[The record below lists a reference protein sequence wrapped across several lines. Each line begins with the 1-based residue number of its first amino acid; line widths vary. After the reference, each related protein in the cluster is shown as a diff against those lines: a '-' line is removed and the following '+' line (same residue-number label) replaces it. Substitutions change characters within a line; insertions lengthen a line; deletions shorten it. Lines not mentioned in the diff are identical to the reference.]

1 VNLLRLIFPSKN
13 ERDIK
18 KIRPFV
24 GQINTLEAG
33 LQTLSDDQLRAKTTA
48 WKEELAKIE
57 DSAELARK
65 LDGILPEAFAVVKN
79 ACRRLCGQDVIVRG
93 HPIRWEMV
101 PFDVQLIGGYSL
113 HTGHISEMA
122 TGEGKTLVATMPI
135 YLNALTGRGV
145 HVVTVNDYLAARD
158 SEWMG
163 AIYRFLGLTVGV
175 ILHDQSPKVRR
186 EQYECDITYGTNSE
200 FGFDYLRDNGMAL
213 RKEEQVQRGH
223 YFAIVDEVDSIL
235 IDEARTPLIISGP
248 AVHTFDEQYGQW
260 KPTVEGLVR
269 AQQQLCGRFLKEAEE
284 LLKKLQPT
292 DGSNV
297 KDAGELEK
305 RIGLLLFRVK
315 TGQPKSE
322 ALLKILENP
331 ANAGL
336 MNRGELELHKD
347 QKKVDLYREK
357 EELLFAMDE
366 KSHDADLTEKGRTFI
381 SPQDPDAFVLPDL
394 TTMLHDIDVGT
405 EPDARKRLETKTKL
419 QSDFEAK
426 AQKIHAIS
434 QLLKAYSL
442 YQLDVEYV
450 VQENKVLIVDQHTGR
465 LMPGRR
471 WSDGLHQAVEAKEGV
486 EIERETQTLATI
498 TIQNYFRLYAK
509 LAGMTGTAETE
520 ATEFLD
526 IYKLG
531 VMTVPTNM
539 PNIRKDSDDSV
550 YKTRRE
556 KFNAVVSEIKALHAQ
571 GRPVLVGTVSVETS
585 EMLSRMLKKEG
596 LIHSVLNAKYHEQE
610 AEIVARAGQ
619 RGGITIATNMAG
631 RGTDIKLGE
640 GVLWNVAC
648 NPQPEGKGQRY
659 KLTEASTG
667 EVREIDSDSPVAR
680 VFNLTPQTKVAGGLH
695 VLGTERHESRRID
708 RQLRG
713 RCSRQGDPGSSHFF
727 ISLEDDLMRLFGSDR
742 IVKLME
748 KMGLEEGEE
757 LKHGLLNRS
766 IQQAQ
771 KRVEGHN
778 FQQRKRTLE
787 YDDVMNK
794 QREVIYG
801 FRNEIINSDDV
812 RDRLMDIIEEVVV
825 LKVEEFT
832 SVEDVSEWKVRSLA
846 DWVNLNF
853 PLGLPEAEIVKAA
866 ESGKEKPVSG
876 SLFDGLSEAQ
886 FAVCNFISDA
896 IRKAYELKISFEEPE
911 KLVTVERYTILQA
924 IDKLWQEHLY
934 EMDSLRHSIGLR
946 AHGQRDPLLE
956 YKAEAFKIFD
966 ELMVNVKTEICHN
979 VFRSASSLMAFENF
993 LRNAPQQTL
1002 HQNTSAFGG
1011 TSTGT
1016 GGGQSKASDVV
1027 SEAAQAVEAQAKA
1040 RPVRTGPKVGR
1051 NYPCPCGS
1059 GKKYKNCCGK

>member
-1 VNLLRLIFPSKN
+1 MIGL
-13 ERDIK
+13 IK
-18 KIRPFV
+18 KLFGSRNDREVKKLWPRV
-24 GQINTLEAG
+24 KDINELEAG
-33 LQTLSDDQLRAKTTA
+33 LQKLSDDELRQKTA
-48 WKEELAKIE
+48 DWKARLIKIE
-57 DSAELARK
+57 DKAELAAA
-65 LDGILPEAFAVVKN
+65 LEEILPEAFAVVKN
-79 ACRRLCGQDVIVRG
+79 ACRRLTDRKTDVLVRE
-93 HPIRWEMV
+93 HPLRWEMI
-101 PFDVQLIGGYSL
+101 PFDVQLIGGIGL
-113 HTGHISEMA
+113 HNGKIAEMA
-122 TGEGKTLVATMPI
+122 TGEGKTLVGTLPV

-145 HVVTVNDYLAARD
+145 HVVTVNDYLASRD

-163 AIYRFLGLTVGV
+163 SIYKFLGLTVGC
-175 ILHDQSPKVRR
+175 ILNSQPPVVRR
-186 EQYECDITYGTNSE
+186 AQYACDITYGTNAE
-200 FGFDYLRDNGMAL
+200 FGFDYLRDNGMAS

-235 IDEARTPLIISGP
+235 IDEARVPLIISGP
-248 AVHTFDEQYGQW
+248 SMHTHDEQFAQW
-260 KPTVEGLVR
+260 KPLVDSLVR
-269 AQQQLCGRFLKEAEE
+269 AQVGLCNRFLSEAEA
-284 LLKKLQPT
+284 LIKKLNPT

-297 KDAGELEK
+297 TNAGELEHQ
-305 RIGLLLFRVK
+305 IGLLLFRVK

-322 ALLKILENP
+322 SLMKILENP
-331 ANAGL
+331 EYLKL
-336 MNRGELELHKD
+336 MNQAELDLHKD

-357 EELLFAMDE
+357 EELLFAIDE
-366 KSHDADLTEKGRTFI
+366 KSHEADLTEKGRTFV
-381 SPQDPDAFVLPDL
+381 SPKDPDAFVLPDL
-394 TTMLHDIDVGT
+394 NTLLHDVDAGEET
-405 EPDARKRLETKTKL
+405 DARKRMEAKTKL
-419 QSDFEAK
+419 QADFEAK

-450 VQENKVLIVDQHTGR
+450 VQDNKVLIVDQHTGR

-486 EIERETQTLATI
+486 AIERETQTLATI

-520 ATEFLD
+520 AAEFFD

-531 VMTVPTNM
+531 VLTIPTNK
-539 PNIRKDSDDSV
+539 PNIRKDGHDSV

-556 KFNAVVSEIKALHAQ
+556 KFNAVTAEIKAQHAL

-619 RGGITIATNMAG
+619 RGAITIATNMAG
-631 RGTDIKLGE
+631 RGTDIKLGA
-640 GVLWNVAC
+640 GV
-648 NPQPEGKGQRY
+648 
-659 KLTEASTG
+659 TE
-667 EVREIDSDSPVAR
+667 V
-680 VFNLTPQTKVAGGLH
+680 GGLH

-748 KMGLEEGEE
+748 RMGLEEGQE
-757 LKHGLLNRS
+757 LTHPLLNRS

-794 QREVIYG
+794 QRAVIYG
-801 FRNEIINSDDV
+801 FRNEIINAEDV
-812 RDRLMDIIEEVVV
+812 RDRLMDIMEEVVV
-825 LKVEEFT
+825 DKVMQFTNAESEFG
-832 SVEDVSEWKVRSLA
+832 EWKVRSLA
-846 DWVNLNF
+846 DWINLNF
-853 PLGLPEAEIVKAA
+853 PMGLPEAEILKAA
-866 ESGKEKPVSG
+866 ESGTEKPVAD
-876 SLFDGLSEAQ
+876 SLYDGLSPQQ
-886 FAVCNFISDA
+886 FAVCTFLSES
-896 IRKAYELKISFEEPE
+896 IRKAYDIKISFENPE
-911 KLVTVERYTILQA
+911 ALKEVERFTILSA

-946 AHGQRDPLLE
+946 AHGQRDPLIE

-979 VFRSASSLMAFENF
+979 IFRSASSMLAFENF
-993 LRNAPQQTL
+993 LRNVPQQTL

-1011 TSTGT
+1011 NAPTGA
-1016 GGGQSKASDVV
+1016 GSASDVV
-1027 SEAAQAVEAQAKA
+1027 SEAAAAAEAQARAK
-1040 RPVRTGPKVGR
+1040 PVRTGPKVGR
-1051 NYPCPCGS
+1051 NDPCPCGS
-1059 GKKYKNCCGK
+1059 GKKYKNCCGR

>member
-1 VNLLRLIFPSKN
+1 MIGL
-13 ERDIK
+13 IK
-18 KIRPFV
+18 KLFDRNDREVRKLWPRV
-24 GQINTLEAG
+24 KEINDHEAG
-33 LQTLSDDQLRAKTTA
+33 LQKLSDDELRAKTAA
-48 WKEELAKIE
+48 WKEELSKIE
-57 DSAELARK
+57 DNAELAQK
-65 LDGILPEAFAVVKN
+65 LNEILPEAFAVVKN
-79 ACRRLCGQDVIVRG
+79 ACRRLTDRKTDVIVRE
-93 HPIRWEMV
+93 HPLRWEMI
-101 PFDVQLIGGYSL
+101 PFDVQLIGGIGL
-113 HTGHISEMA
+113 HNGKIAEMA
-122 TGEGKTLVATMPI
+122 TGEGKTLVGTLPV

-145 HVVTVNDYLAARD
+145 HVVTVNDYLALRD

-163 AIYRFLGLTVGV
+163 AIYKFLGLTVGC
-175 ILHDQSPKVRR
+175 ILNSQPPSVRR
-186 EQYECDITYGTNSE
+186 EQYACDITYGTNAE
-200 FGFDYLRDNGMAL
+200 FGFDYLRDNGMAS

-248 AVHTFDEQYGQW
+248 SMHTHDEQFAQW
-260 KPTVEGLVR
+260 KPLVDSLVR
-269 AQQQLCGRFLKEAEE
+269 AQQQLCNRFLSEAEA
-284 LLKKLQPT
+284 LIKKLNPT

-297 KDAGELEK
+297 QNAAELEHE
-305 RIGLLLFRVK
+305 IGLLLFRVK

-322 ALLKILENP
+322 GLMKILENP
-331 ANAGL
+331 EYLQL
-336 MNRGELELHKD
+336 MNKAELDLHKD

-357 EELLFAMDE
+357 EELLFAIDE
-366 KSHDADLTEKGRTFI
+366 KSHEADLTEKGRNFV
-381 SPQDPDAFVLPDL
+381 SPKDPDAFVLPDL
-394 TTMLHDIDVGT
+394 NTLLHDVDAGA
-405 EPDARKRLETKTKL
+405 EPDARKRLEAKTKL
-419 QSDFEAK
+419 QSEFEAK

-450 VQENKVLIVDQHTGR
+450 VQENKVIIVDQHTGR

-486 EIERETQTLATI
+486 AIERETQTLATI
-498 TIQNYFRLYAK
+498 TIQNYFRLYTK

-520 ATEFLD
+520 AAEFFD

-531 VMTVPTNM
+531 VLTIPTNK
-539 PNIRKDSDDSV
+539 PNIRKDGHDSV

-556 KFNAVVSEIKALHAQ
+556 KFNAVTAEIKTLHAQ
-571 GRPVLVGTVSVETS
+571 GRPILVGTVSVETS

-596 LIHSVLNAKYHEQE
+596 LIHSVLNAKFHQQE

-619 RGGITIATNMAG
+619 RGAITIATNMAG
-631 RGTDIKLGE
+631 RGTDIKLGA
-640 GVLWNVAC
+640 GV
-648 NPQPEGKGQRY
+648 
-659 KLTEASTG
+659 TE
-667 EVREIDSDSPVAR
+667 V
-680 VFNLTPQTKVAGGLH
+680 GGLH

-748 KMGLEEGEE
+748 KMGLEEGQE
-757 LKHGLLNRS
+757 LTHPLLNRS

-794 QREVIYG
+794 QRGVIYG
-801 FRNEIINSDDV
+801 FRNEIINAEDV
-812 RDRLMDIIEEVVV
+812 RDRLMDIMEEVVV
-825 LKVEEFT
+825 DKVVQFTNAESEF
-832 SVEDVSEWKVRSLA
+832 SEWKVRPLA
-846 DWVNLNF
+846 DWINLNF
-853 PLGLPEAEIVKAA
+853 PIGLPEPEILKSAD
-866 ESGKEKPVSG
+866 SGKEKPVAG
-876 SLFDGLSEAQ
+876 SLYDGLSEAQ
-886 FAVCNFISDA
+886 FAVCNFLSDS
-896 IRKAYELKISFEEPE
+896 IRKAYDIKISFENPAALKE
-911 KLVTVERYTILQA
+911 VERFTILSA

-979 VFRSASSLMAFENF
+979 IFRSASSMLAFENF
-993 LRNAPQQTL
+993 LKNVPQQTL

-1011 TSTGT
+1011 TGSPG
-1016 GGGQSKASDVV
+1016 KASDVV
-1027 SEAAQAVEAQAKA
+1027 SEAAAAAEAQAKA
-1040 RPVRTGPKVGR
+1040 KPVRTGPKVGR
-1051 NYPCPCGS
+1051 NDPCPCGS
-1059 GKKYKNCCGK
+1059 GKKYKNCCGR